1 MTLSI
6 GTPKTQRAFFA
17 LLKAG
22 LWEKDVQLLPF
33 GEIDFEEL
41 LQLAEEQSVVGL
53 IAAGLEHVVDI
64 KPAKKDVLQFA
75 GRTIQL
81 EQRNLAMNQFVG
93 KLILKMRKHDIYA
106 ILVKGQGVAQCY
118 ERPYWRTCGDVDLF
132 LSDSNYDQA
141 KALLTTIASSDEEE
155 VEYHRHLGLTV
166 DGWVVELHGSLR
178 CGLSKKIDD
187 ALDMFSENV
196 FNKGNVRSWDCNGVP
211 VLQLAIEND
220 ILYVFTHFLNH
231 FYRGGIGLRQICD
244 WTRLLWTYRET
255 IDRYLLES
263 KIRQMGLMTIWKGF
277 AAFAVY
283 WLGMPVDAM
292 PFYSSDARWTSK
304 AERIKDFILEV
315 GNFGHNRDMSYYSS
329 KSFLVRKTL
338 SLRQRIGDLLR
349 HGRIFPKDSLR
360 FFWGITVNGIRMA
373 WKDR

>member
-1 MTLSI
+1 MTFSK
-6 GTPKTQRAFFA
+6 GTPDTQRAFFA
-17 LLKAG
+17 LLQAG

-33 GEIDFEEL
+33 GNIDFEEL

-53 IAAGLEHVVDI
+53 IAAGLEHVVDV

-93 KLILKMRKHDIYA
+93 KLILKMRKHDIYT

-132 LSDSNYDQA
+132 LSNRNYEQA
-141 KALLTTIASSDEEE
+141 KTLLTTIASSVEEE
-155 VEYHRHLGLTV
+155 VEYHRHLGLTI

-187 ALDMFSENV
+187 ALDMFRV
-196 FNKGNVRSWDCNGVP
+196 DTFNKGNVRSWDCNGVQ
-211 VLQLAIEND
+211 VFLLAIEND

-255 IDRYLLES
+255 IDRNFLES
-263 KIRQMGLMTIWKGF
+263 KIRQMGLTTIWKGF
-277 AAFAVY
+277 AAFAVD

-292 PFYSSDARWTSK
+292 PFYSSDARWSRK
-304 AERIKDFILEV
+304 AKRIKDFVLEV

-329 KSFLVRKTL
+329 NSFLVRKTL
-338 SLRQRIGDLLR
+338 SLRQRIGDLFR

>member
-1 MTLSI
+1 MVFSI
-6 GTPKTQRAFFA
+6 EAQNTQRAFFA
-17 LLKAG
+17 LIQAG
-22 LWEKDVQLLPF
+22 LWEKEVRLLPF
-33 GEIDFEEL
+33 GEIDFGEL
-41 LQLAEEQSVVGL
+41 LQLAEEQSVIGL
-53 IAAGLEHVVDI
+53 IAAGIEHVVDV
-64 KPAKKDVLQFA
+64 KPAKKCVLQFA

-93 KLILKMRKHDIYA
+93 KLILKMREHDIYA

-141 KALLTTIASSDEEE
+141 KVFLTTIASSVEDE
-155 VEYHRHLGLTV
+155 VEFHRHLGLNI

-178 CGLSKKIDD
+178 CGLSKKIDN
-187 ALDMFSENV
+187 ALDMFRAET
-196 FNKGNVRSWDCNGVP
+196 FNRGNVRSWDCNGVS
-211 VLQLAIEND
+211 VFQLAIEND

-255 IDRYLLES
+255 IDRNLLES

-277 AAFAVY
+277 SAFAVDC
-283 WLGMPVDAM
+283 LGMPAEAI
-292 PFYSSDARWTSK
+292 PFYSSDARWSRK
-304 AERIKDFILEV
+304 AERIKDFVIEV

-338 SLRQRIGDLLR
+338 SLKQRISDILR
-349 HGRIFPKDSLR
+349 HGRIFPQDSLR
-360 FFWGITVNGIRMA
+360 FFWGITINGIRMA
-373 WKDR
+373 WSNR